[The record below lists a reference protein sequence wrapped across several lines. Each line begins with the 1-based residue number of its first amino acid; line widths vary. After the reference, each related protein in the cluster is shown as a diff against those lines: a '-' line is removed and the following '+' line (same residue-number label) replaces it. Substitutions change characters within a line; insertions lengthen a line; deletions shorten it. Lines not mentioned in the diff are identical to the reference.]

1 MPAGATYEPIAT
13 ASGDGSSGTI
23 TFSSISGYT
32 DIRVVLVGTTTSS
45 VVLGMRLN
53 GDSTSLYSQ
62 TYLWGN
68 GTSPGSSRE
77 STQNR
82 NYLHSQTGT
91 STTIPQTFRIDLF
104 NYANTTTHKLALVQ
118 TSMDFNGSGAV
129 EREVCLYRSNSAITS
144 ISFITGTGAFSTN
157 FRATLYGIA
166 RA

>member
-13 ASGDGSSGTI
+13 ATGDGSSGTI

-32 DIRVVLVGTTTSS
+32 DIRAILSGTTTTS
-45 VVLGMRLN
+45 VVLGMRFN
-53 GDSTSLYSQ
+53 ADTTTLYSQ

-68 GTSPGSSRE
+68 GTTVGSSRE

-82 NYLHSQTGT
+82 HYLHSQAGT
-91 STTIPQTFRIDLF
+91 STTIPQMYIIDIF
-104 NYANTTTHKLALVQ
+104 NYAGLTNKTSLVQ
-118 TSMDFNGSGAV
+118 TSMDFNGSGAI
-129 EREVCLYRSNSAITS
+129 EREVCLYRSTSAITS

-157 FRATLYGIA
+157 FKATLYGIA